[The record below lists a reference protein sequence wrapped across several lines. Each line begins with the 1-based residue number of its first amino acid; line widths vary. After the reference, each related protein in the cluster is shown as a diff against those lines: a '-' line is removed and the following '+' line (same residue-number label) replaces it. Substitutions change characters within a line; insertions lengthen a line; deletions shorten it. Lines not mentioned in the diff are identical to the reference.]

1 MRPRA
6 FAPPVSSC
14 IPLLV
19 AFLVLAFP
27 IIGYAQPD
35 PAIGTWKLVPE
46 KSKYTPGPAPSN
58 IVVKIEAAGLDAL
71 EVTASSTAAN
81 GKVVTTHYTARA
93 DGKEYPV
100 TGQPDYDAVSFKQLA
115 PGSVMGMRKR
125 GGNIVQTYTRVVS
138 KDRRTM
144 TVTTT
149 GVDAA
154 NKPINY
160 VAVFNRQR

>member
-1 MRPRA
+1 MKPRA
-6 FAPPVSSC
+6 FVLPVSRS
-14 IPLLV
+14 IPLIV
-19 AFLVLAFP
+19 ACLMLAFP
-27 IIGYAQPD
+27 IAGHAQPD
-35 PAIGTWKLVPE
+35 PAIGTWKLIPE
-46 KSKYTPGPAPSN
+46 KSKYTPGPPPSN
-58 IVVKIEAAGLDAL
+58 IVVKIEAAGQDGL

-125 GGNIVQTYTRVVS
+125 SGNLVQTYTRVVS

-154 NKPINY
+154 NRPINY